1 MSNDMNNLIN
11 NCKKVQY
18 TVSYPKNLQR
28 KESQTM
34 SDAGKLASANAIQ
47 QAREHGVKI
56 SYLKSGKIVIE
67 DADNNS
73 QDSHKG

>member
-1 MSNDMNNLIN
+1 MNNLIN

-56 SYLKSGKIVIE
+56 
-67 DADNNS
+67 
-73 QDSHKG
+73 